1 MDILPS
7 ENTLLEMI
15 ISVILKIMLTGV
27 NVVWWKKKI
36 KLSTKQSVCS
46 ETHFLPIHL
55 GAMQLSKRIYFE
67 FSMHLTRNKN
77 TTQNDFL
84 SYIFIYLEQKKKKSN
99 HQLLIMEKKKNTT
112 KTTSPNT

>member
-1 MDILPS
+1 M
-7 ENTLLEMI
+7 E
-15 ISVILKIMLTGV
+15 
-27 NVVWWKKKI
+27 KKI
-36 KLSTKQSVCS
+36 QLSTKQSVCS

-84 SYIFIYLEQKKKKSN
+84 SYIFIYLEQKKKKVQPSITDN
-99 HQLLIMEKKKNTT
+99 RKKKKTTT
-112 KTTSPNT
+112 KTTSPNM